1 MIIGVDMDSVLA
13 EFLSPL
19 DAFHNRVYK
28 TNITYSDHTNYDL
41 RVYWGCSLEEMFERM
56 FAFYN
61 SAEFL
66 TIPPIGSS
74 QIVLKE
80 LGRKH
85 SLHLITSRPHSI
97 EKQSLAWLDK
107 YYPQMFNSIHHTNQI
122 SEKGF
127 GKGVKKSAIC
137 AQIHAD
143 IMIDD
148 HIENVYD
155 CADHMIKTLMFPAPW
170 NLSFEANHPYIQ
182 KVSGWDEI
190 ASILA

>member
-1 MIIGVDMDSVLA
+1 MDSVLA

-19 DAFHNRVYK
+19 DAFHNRVYG
-28 TNITYSDHTNYDL
+28 TRISYNDHTSYDL
-41 RVYWGCSLEEMFERM
+41 REYWSCTLEEMFVRM
-56 FAFYN
+56 FGFYD
-61 SAEFL
+61 SPEFR
-66 TIPPIGSS
+66 TIPPILNS
-74 QIVLKE
+74 QKVLKT
-80 LGRKH
+80 LLKKH

-97 EKQSLAWLDK
+97 EKQSLAWLDMH
-107 YYPQMFNSIHHTNQI
+107 YPQMFSSIHHTNQI

-127 GKGVKKSAIC
+127 GKGIKKSAIC
-137 AQIHAD
+137 SQIHAD

-170 NLSFEANHPYIQ
+170 NLSFETNHPYIQ

-190 ASILA
+190 ASLLA